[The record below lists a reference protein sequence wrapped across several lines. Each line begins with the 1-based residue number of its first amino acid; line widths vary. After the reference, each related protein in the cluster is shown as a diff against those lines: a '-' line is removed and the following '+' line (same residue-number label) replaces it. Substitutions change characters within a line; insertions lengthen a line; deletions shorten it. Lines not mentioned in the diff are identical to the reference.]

1 MSTIEDV
8 RKLFQDFLA
17 PELAELAAIKASM
30 EAISRVA
37 DARWGAQQSQYSTM
51 MTHMELIRAEV
62 KNNHTIVMNKLDELA
77 KEKV

>member
-17 PELAELAAIKASM
+17 PELAAIKANM

>member
-17 PELAELAAIKASM
+17 PELAAIKANM
-30 EAISRVA
+30 EAISQVA
-37 DARWGAQQSQYSTM
+37 DARWAAQQSQYSTM